1 MELQKHTWKEMEIEH
16 SEGMCYLAT
25 MLLKSFGVVKD
36 CAATVAFDFLDLK
49 QEPQPPSVREERN
62 GE

>member
-1 MELQKHTWKEMEIEH
+1 MEIEH

-36 CAATVAFDFLDLK
+36 CAATVAFDFLDLR